1 MTTRWARVVRGQAV
15 AVIATFAAA
24 FSHGAAD
31 GAHPPVAAIALAL
44 AFSSIACVLL
54 TARQFSRRRLA
65 ASVAIS
71 QLVYHGLF
79 SLFGTAG
86 SAPGAVITGH
96 HGSLAFAPLASGPTL
111 AGSTGALSSQA
122 LFSQALSSDLW
133 MLVAHLGAA
142 VLTFALV
149 VRGENALSAVRR
161 VADLVVAALS
171 RWQVPQVPDLLP
183 SGRRVATGQRDH
195 VSHRQLILT
204 SSLRHRGPPAQLRF
218 A

>member
-15 AVIATFAAA
+15 AVIATFTAA

-31 GAHPPVAAIALAL
+31 GGHPPVGAIALAL
-44 AFSSIACVLL
+44 AFSSIACVFL

-79 SLFGTAG
+79 SLFGPAA

-96 HGSLAFAPLASGPTL
+96 HGSLAFAPVASGP
-111 AGSTGALSSQA
+111 SQSVYPEALSA
-122 LFSQALSSDLW
+122 DVW

-142 VLTFALV
+142 VLTFALL
-149 VRGENALSAVRR
+149 VRGEYALSAVRR
-161 VADLVVAALS
+161 VAELVAAVLA
-171 RWQVPQVPDLLP
+171 RLRVPQLP
-183 SGRRVATGQRDH
+183 ELMSSGKRFPTGQRDH
-195 VSHRQLILT
+195 APHRQLILT
-204 SSLRHRGPPAQLRF
+204 SSLRHRGPPAQSQF

>member
-15 AVIATFAAA
+15 AVIATFTAA

-31 GAHPPVAAIALAL
+31 GGHPPMGAIALAL
-44 AFSSIACVLL
+44 AFSSIACVFL
-54 TARQFSRRRLA
+54 TAGHFSRRRLA

-96 HGSLAFAPLASGPTL
+96 HGSLAFAPVASGPTQSVSSEAVSSAAL
-111 AGSTGALSSQA
+111 A
-122 LFSQALSSDLW
+122 SDVW
-133 MLVAHLGAA
+133 MLAAHLGAA
-142 VLTFALV
+142 VLTFAML
-149 VRGENALSAVRR
+149 VRGENALGAVRR
-161 VADLVVAALS
+161 GAELVVAALIVAALV
-171 RWQVPQVPDLLP
+171 RWREPQLP
-183 SGRRVATGQRDH
+183 EQPQSGRRFPTGQRDH

-204 SSLRHRGPPAQLRF
+204 SSLRHRGPPAQPRF